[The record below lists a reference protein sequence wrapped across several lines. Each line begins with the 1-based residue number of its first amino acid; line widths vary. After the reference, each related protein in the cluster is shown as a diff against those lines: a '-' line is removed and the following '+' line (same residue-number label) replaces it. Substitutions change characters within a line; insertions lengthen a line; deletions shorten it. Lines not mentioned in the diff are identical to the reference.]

1 MTGIDPEGLD
11 LRCGGEIARLD
22 FAAPVLS
29 PAAARRALVGLT
41 QAAREAR
48 DG

>member
-29 PAAARRALVGLT
+29 PAVARRTLVDLA
-41 QAAREAR
+41 QKAA
-48 DG
+48 